1 MFAKRK
7 ARKIQVSEEN
17 EEPTQAASAQEEPM
31 NDAPISNQTSL
42 KFTRRPLKSSSLRK
56 IVNLNDD
63 VDKGGP
69 IPTSAAAD
77 DDDDEGPAVIRPA
90 VSRSGSTK
98 SKKKATSSKLS
109 FGATEDSGAGAG
121 AEDTQPFTPKKTASL
136 TQRATEN
143 NALRSSLSSR
153 KLPTRSFGPEQE
165 ATSYSREYLEE
176 LQSSTPNTPQNIAS
190 LRIHDGD
197 GDGDGDAAGPAV
209 DTDAMDLDP
218 SELEGAV
225 VVPQA
230 DLSVSTFG
238 AAGHILSATE
248 IREKKERRARL
259 AKEGDAYEEDDE
271 DGNYISLSSKKKE
284 KESTRLIAEDEDL
297 GEGYDD
303 FVEDARLELGKRGE
317 KEARRRQ
324 RREMEELINAAEAV
338 SEDEGEDS
346 DAERKAAYEAAQTRA
361 AMGVRFDNGGNDG
374 KAAGT
379 GLVIPR
385 MKALP
390 ELGESLARMRGLV
403 EGMEAQVAAKRKRIE
418 NLEKEK
424 QEILEEEKKVQEV
437 LNQEGL
443 KYQAAL
449 GINKED
455 VDPLKLAAESPL
467 RTSSIPSAGRGLES
481 FGTTPLLLADTKQ
494 HSNAT
499 RDHSHEDD
507 GRGSNEPERRANIN
521 LLAISTTPVD
531 TLALLLL
538 GVLLGAQ
545 AVAHEALL
553 VALLSVLARNGKL
566 IQTFSMTSAV
576 VGGCDTRAVGAE
588 TSQVHLVGGDARV
601 VGEIDASTGR
611 GGGDLVY
618 HGVGEGRLLED
629 SAAEVGGGFGGPVGV
644 F

>member
-17 EEPTQAASAQEEPM
+17 EEPSQAASAREEPM
-31 NDAPISNQTSL
+31 NDDPISNPTSV

-56 IVNLNDD
+56 TANVNDD

-77 DDDDEGPAVIRPA
+77 EDDDEGPAVIRPA
-90 VSRSGSTK
+90 VSRSGSTR

-109 FGATEDSGAGAG
+109 FGATEDSGAGAQ
-121 AEDTQPFTPKKTASL
+121 DTQPFTPKKTASL

-197 GDGDGDAAGPAV
+197 GDGVGPAV
-209 DTDAMDLDP
+209 DTDAMDIDP

-238 AAGHILSATE
+238 PAGHILSATE

-338 SEDEGEDS
+338 SEDEDEDS

-361 AMGVRFDNGGNDG
+361 AMGVRFDDGGNDG

-449 GINKED
+449 GIKKED

-481 FGTTPLLLADTKQ
+481 FGTTPVRKQDMDEEMAD
-494 HSNAT
+494 
-499 RDHSHEDD
+499 
-507 GRGSNEPERRANIN
+507 
-521 LLAISTTPVD
+521 
-531 TLALLLL
+531 
-538 GVLLGAQ
+538 
-545 AVAHEALL
+545 
-553 VALLSVLARNGKL
+553 
-566 IQTFSMTSAV
+566 
-576 VGGCDTRAVGAE
+576 
-588 TSQVHLVGGDARV
+588 
-601 VGEIDASTGR
+601 
-611 GGGDLVY
+611 
-618 HGVGEGRLLED
+618 
-629 SAAEVGGGFGGPVGV
+629 
-644 F
+644 